1 MNAKNLLKKLMIST
15 VIGTMALVSNAAIV
29 PVSGDITAN
38 TTWTK
43 NNQYFMTGFVYV
55 KSGATL
61 TIEPGTVI
69 KGDKLSKATLIVTRT
84 GKINAAGTAAE
95 PIVFTSNQTAGS
107 RAPGDWGGIIILGN
121 APENFKDTTSLS
133 PLTIVQKD
141 GVIEGG
147 VDNAAGDGK
156 FGGTNAADNSG
167 TLTYVRIEY
176 PGVAFQPNNE
186 INGLT
191 LGGVGSG
198 TTLSHIQVSYSG
210 DDSYEWFG
218 GYVNADH
225 LIAFRG
231 TDDDFDTDNGFS
243 GKVQFGVSYR
253 DKTMSDIA
261 AGGAS
266 NGFESDNDAG
276 GSTNTQVTS
285 AVFSNITI
293 IGPREDGTTDL
304 TGQTFKRGAH
314 IRRNS
319 AQSIFNSLFVGF
331 PTGLF
336 LDGAASQL
344 NVTNGDLNFKYNTFA
359 GCPKMEKAYDSA
371 FVANATNNISLLT
384 ATTDAQ
390 LTAPYNATTPN
401 AVPASGSP
409 VLSGADFTNAKLG
422 TGFTTVTYRGAFGA
436 NDTWATAWTNLDPQN
451 TVYNAPTSIE
461 EIASLNSI
469 QVMPNPFAGVATVSL
484 ELSENATVAI
494 NLFDISGRLVKNIAN
509 TNASVGHNQYTVN
522 AADLS
527 NGVYFVKTQ
536 IGSETKTVK
545 LILNK

>member
-1 MNAKNLLKKLMIST
+1 
-15 VIGTMALVSNAAIV
+15 
-29 PVSGDITAN
+29 
-38 TTWTK
+38 
-43 NNQYFMTGFVYV
+43 
-55 KSGATL
+55 
-61 TIEPGTVI
+61 
-69 KGDKLSKATLIVTRT
+69 
-84 GKINAAGTAAE
+84 
-95 PIVFTSNQTAGS
+95 
-107 RAPGDWGGIIILGN
+107 
-121 APENFKDTTSLS
+121 
-133 PLTIVQKD
+133 
-141 GVIEGG
+141 
-147 VDNAAGDGK
+147 
-156 FGGTNAADNSG
+156 
-167 TLTYVRIEY
+167 
-176 PGVAFQPNNE
+176 
-186 INGLT
+186 
-191 LGGVGSG
+191 
-198 TTLSHIQVSYSG
+198 
-210 DDSYEWFG
+210 
-218 GYVNADH
+218 
-225 LIAFRG
+225 
-231 TDDDFDTDNGFS
+231 
-243 GKVQFGVSYR
+243 
-253 DKTMSDIA
+253 
-261 AGGAS
+261 
-266 NGFESDNDAG
+266 
-276 GSTNTQVTS
+276 
-285 AVFSNITI
+285 
-293 IGPREDGTTDL
+293 
-304 TGQTFKRGAH
+304 
-314 IRRNS
+314 
-319 AQSIFNSLFVGF
+319 
-331 PTGLF
+331 
-336 LDGAASQL
+336 L

-371 FVANATNNISLLT
+371 FVANAANNISLLT

-484 ELSENATVAI
+484 ELSENAIIAI